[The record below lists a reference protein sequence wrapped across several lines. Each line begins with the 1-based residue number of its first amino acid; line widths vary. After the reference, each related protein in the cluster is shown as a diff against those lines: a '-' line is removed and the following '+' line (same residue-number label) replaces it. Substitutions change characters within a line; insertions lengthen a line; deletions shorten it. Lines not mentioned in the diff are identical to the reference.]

1 MTCWSSAV
9 WMVVKN
15 NYRID
20 FEITKGTKI
29 AKIQSTKYTKQTIS
43 LADVG
48 LGADEFVSLRAC
60 KMNNI
65 RRASV
70 CSAIFESALRDEK
83 KHKTIDKVIIDVYGI
98 G

>member
-15 NYRID
+15 NHRID
-20 FEITKGTKI
+20 FETTKGTKI

-70 CSAIFESALRDEK
+70 CSAILKALRATK
-83 KHKTIDKVIIDVYGI
+83 KKT
-98 G
+98 

>member
-20 FEITKGTKI
+20 FETTKGTKI

-48 LGADEFVSLRAC
+48 LGADE
-60 KMNNI
+60 
-65 RRASV
+65 
-70 CSAIFESALRDEK
+70 SALVLMNLF
-83 KHKTIDKVIIDVYGI
+83 HKEHVR
-98 G
+98 